1 MIIGPQVAFVDDIE
15 NQITPL
21 KNILQDL
28 NTGTVFYDARPELA
42 AFPAKPVESV
52 KLLFLDLYYK
62 ADFDAEISAQWVSKI
77 IPQNARYYLVI
88 WSKDTHH
95 KDDLLNTLNMIDL
108 PPTYVEA
115 WQKTDFPANFNFENM
130 VTGLIK
136 KISDEEAIQGE
147 IIYGEIVD
155 IEDDGVLINCCINT
169 EKPTFQVRRFDTD
182 LLAKV
187 TKLEIGTYVR
197 IHLYT
202 KPGSRLVDIFEE
214 TKDLKNLFDTP
225 DFFKGLEGNA
235 FFIEN

>member
-28 NTGTVFYDARPELA
+28 NTGTIFFDARPELA
-42 AFPAKPVESV
+42 AFPVKPVESV
-52 KLLFLDLYYK
+52 KLIFLDLYYK
-62 ADFDAEISAQWVSKI
+62 ADFDAEIPAQWVSTI
-77 IPQNARYYLVI
+77 IPKNARYYLVI

-95 KDDLLNTLNMIDL
+95 RDDLLSVLNQIDV

-115 WQKTDFPANFNFENM
+115 WQKTDFPPDFNFKGK
-130 VTGLIK
+130 VTDLIK
-136 KISDEEAIQGE
+136 KISDEETINGE
-147 IIYGEIVD
+147 VIYGEIVD
-155 IEDDGVLINCCINT
+155 VEDDGVLINCCINT
-169 EKPTFQVRRFDTD
+169 EKPTYQVRRFDMD

-214 TKDLKNLFDTP
+214 TKDLKTLFDTP
-225 DFFKGLEGNA
+225 DFFRGLEGNA
-235 FFIEN
+235 FFIEK

>member
-1 MIIGPQVAFVDDIE
+1 
-15 NQITPL
+15 
-21 KNILQDL
+21 
-28 NTGTVFYDARPELA
+28 
-42 AFPAKPVESV
+42 
-52 KLLFLDLYYK
+52 
-62 ADFDAEISAQWVSKI
+62 
-77 IPQNARYYLVI
+77 
-88 WSKDTHH
+88 
-95 KDDLLNTLNMIDL
+95 
-108 PPTYVEA
+108 VEA
-115 WQKTDFPANFNFENM
+115 WQKTDFPADFNFENM